1 MNITNKDLQEFDV
14 IIEEIKQKQN
24 LREDEKILI
33 ARYEKKKEMYSKNP
47 SLQARFERLQ
57 QSK

>member
-33 ARYEKKKEMYSKNP
+33 ARYEKKKEAHSKIP